1 MRKGRGAKRAQGEM
15 PRKLPFSTAS
25 YYHAQ
30 KEAWPGLVGVGGK
43 VWAHAP
49 PRSPLI

>member
-1 MRKGRGAKRAQGEM
+1 MREVRGTEWAQGEM
-15 PRKLPFSTAS
+15 PRKLPFPSAS

-30 KEAWPGLVGVGGK
+30 KEVWPGLVGVGGK